1 LPITRYYEVATME
14 NVLVV
19 PTSSLGDIT
28 ATNGLITGR
37 EQEVLNLIQSEGTFL
52 PRPVA
57 EESPE
62 YRQII
67 PYVAIVREDEVFATR
82 RLPKGGE
89 SRLHGRVSLG
99 VGGHINEID
108 QTDGQW
114 LLNCLRREIEEEVDI
129 ADFGTLTLRGLINDS
144 GDAVGNVHLGFFFT
158 LTTTGDVFVREV
170 EKLTG
175 GFMPMSDLSAHT
187 GNMESWSEIV
197 TGELLDLWNAG
208 KL

>member
-1 LPITRYYEVATME
+1 ME

-19 PTSSLGDIT
+19 PTPSLGDIT
-28 ATNGLITGR
+28 ATNGLVTGR
-37 EQEVLNLIQSEGTFL
+37 EAEVTDLIASESLFL

-67 PYVAIVREDEVFATR
+67 PYVAIVRGDEVFATR
-82 RLPKGGE
+82 RLNKGGE
-89 SRLHGRVSLG
+89 SRLHGLMSLG

-108 QTDGQW
+108 KTDGNW
-114 LLNCLRREIEEEVDI
+114 LMNCLRREIEEEVDI

-144 GDAVGNVHLGFFFT
+144 SNDVGNVHLGFFYT

-175 GFMPMSDLSAHT
+175 GFVPMAELEGQKDAMETWSA
-187 GNMESWSEIV
+187 IV
-197 TGELLDLWNAG
+197 TDELLKLWKSG

>member
-1 LPITRYYEVATME
+1 ME

-19 PTSSLGDIT
+19 PTSSLGDII

-37 EQEVLNLIQSEGTFL
+37 EQEVLDLIAREGRFL
-52 PRPVA
+52 ARPVA

-67 PYVAIVREDEVFATR
+67 PYVAIVRGDEVFATR
-82 RLPKGGE
+82 RLNKGGE

-108 QTDGQW
+108 QADGQW
-114 LLNCLRREIEEEVDI
+114 LMNCLRREIEEEVDI
-129 ADFGTLTLRGLINDS
+129 ADYGTLTLRGLINDS

-158 LTTTGDVFVREV
+158 LTTTGDVFVRET
-170 EKLTG
+170 EKLAG
-175 GFMPMSDLSAHT
+175 GFMPMAELSAHT

-197 TGELLDLWNAG
+197 TEELLTLWNAG

>member
-1 LPITRYYEVATME
+1 ME

-19 PTSSLGDIT
+19 PTASLGDIV

-37 EQEVLNLIQSEGTFL
+37 EQTVLDLIANEGAFL
-52 PRPVA
+52 ERPTA

-67 PYVAIVREDEVFATR
+67 PYVAIVRGDEVFATR
-82 RLPKGGE
+82 RLNKGGE
-89 SRLHGRVSLG
+89 SRLHGRMSLG

-108 QTDGQW
+108 ETNGDW
-114 LLNCLRREIEEEVDI
+114 LMNCLRREIEEEVDI

-144 GDAVGNVHLGFFFT
+144 ANEVGNVHLGFFFT
-158 LTTTGDVFVREV
+158 LTTTGDVFVRET

-175 GFMPMSDLSAHT
+175 GFVPLDSLATEKD
-187 GNMESWSEIV
+187 GMETWSQIV
-197 TGELLDLWNAG
+197 TDELIDLWKTG